1 MNAARGSVLI
11 SVHNKTI
18 QINYSRKA
26 KERAELNIHGESI
39 VKVAHT
45 GRVCLVSEHRR
56 FFKLFAMCAKQVYV
70 FLCLLAFVYALFK
83 CERANEW
90 ERERTNYSQMTPM
103 YLCGG
108 TLWLLI

>member
-1 MNAARGSVLI
+1 
-11 SVHNKTI
+11 VHNKTI

-39 VKVAHT
+39 VKVAQRRLNK
-45 GRVCLVSEHRR
+45 GRESGRAGVFSVGWSTTAFSNFLPCAQNRYMCFCARWL
-56 FFKLFAMCAKQVYV
+56 LFMHYLNAS
-70 FLCLLAFVYALFK
+70 
-83 CERANEW
+83 
-90 ERERTNYSQMTPM
+90 ERESTNNYSQMTPM

>member
-1 MNAARGSVLI
+1 MQRARGPVLI

-45 GRVCLVSEHRR
+45 GRECLVSEHHR

-70 FLCLLAFVYALFK
+70 FCACWRLFMHYLNAS
-83 CERANEW
+83 ERMK
-90 ERERTNYSQMTPM
+90 EREREKTI
-103 YLCGG
+103 LK
-108 TLWLLI
+108 WLRCISVAARFGF

>member
-1 MNAARGSVLI
+1 
-11 SVHNKTI
+11 VHNKTI

-39 VKVAHT
+39 VKVAQRRLNK
-45 GRVCLVSEHRR
+45 GRESGRAGVFSVGWSTTTFSNFLPCAQNRYMCFCARWLLFMHYLNASER
-56 FFKLFAMCAKQVYV
+56 
-70 FLCLLAFVYALFK
+70 
-83 CERANEW
+83 